1 MKTAQGVSHSMIRK
15 SCFVRFCTVFF
26 ILFLIG
32 GCAGVKPKPQP
43 EAGSGQYCSG
53 GQCVDQSIVRIYPKE
68 QIRTG
73 EKQVPTTFNGL
84 TAAEWFKKAVAL
96 WNGKKYSNPGKAV
109 EYLANAIG
117 LKPDYAD
124 AYYSRGFAY
133 YELGKY
139 KAAVRDYDKAVSL
152 HPDDAMTYNN
162 RGKAYAKLRK
172 YNQAINDFNEAIRL
186 QPSDVNAYNNRA
198 FAYLLQGNKK
208 SGCLDARTACNM
220 GLCIVIKWAQ
230 RKGYCP

>member
-1 MKTAQGVSHSMIRK
+1 MPGSF
-15 SCFVRFCTVFF
+15 FVRVYAVF
-26 ILFLIG
+26 IIVLLIG

-53 GQCVDQSIVRIYPKE
+53 GQCVDQSTVRIAPKE
-68 QIRTG
+68 QAGTG
-73 EKQVPTTFNGL
+73 EKQAPTIFNGL

-96 WNGKKYSNPGKAV
+96 WNGKKYMNSGKAI
-109 EYLANAIG
+109 EYLSNAIN
-117 LKPDYAD
+117 LKTDYAD
-124 AYYSRGFAY
+124 AYYSRGYAY
-133 YELGKY
+133 YEIGKY
-139 KAAVRDYDKAVSL
+139 KAAVRDYDKAISL
-152 HPDDAMTYNN
+152 DPSDAMTYNN

-172 YNQAINDFNEAIRL
+172 YDQAIKDFNESIRL
-186 QPSDVNAYNNRA
+186 QPSDVNAFNNRA

-208 SGCLDARTACNM
+208 AGCRDARTACNM